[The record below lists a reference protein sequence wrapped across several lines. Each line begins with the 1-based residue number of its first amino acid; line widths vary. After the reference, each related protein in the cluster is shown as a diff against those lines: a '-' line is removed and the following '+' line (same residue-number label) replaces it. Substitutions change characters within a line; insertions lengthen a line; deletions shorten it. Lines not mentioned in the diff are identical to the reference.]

1 MPIPALYT
9 FRRCPFAIRARM
21 ALASAGISF
30 QVREV
35 VLRNKPQHLLD
46 VSAKA
51 TVPVLLLPDGRV
63 IEESLDIL
71 HWALDTNDPSGW
83 KRGSEEELS
92 LMDELISV
100 NDGSFKLHL
109 DQYKYADRHPEYSR
123 QHYRQLAE
131 VTILELEQRLQR
143 TAHLFGET
151 RSFADIA
158 IFPFVRQFANVE
170 PAWFETAP
178 YPHLKAWLSEILDSQ
193 MFESIMFRYKPW
205 QPGSD
210 VVQFDAV
217 QDTRLNVI

>member
-71 HWALDTNDPSGW
+71 HWALDTNDPCGW
-83 KRGSEEELS
+83 KRWTEEKRL
-92 LMDELISV
+92 LMDELITV

-109 DQYKYADRHPEYSR
+109 DRYKYADRYPEHSR
-123 QHYRQLAE
+123 QHYRRLAE
-131 VTILELEQRLQR
+131 VSILELELRLQKA
-143 TAHLFGET
+143 AHLFGET

-170 PAWFETAP
+170 PIWFQTAP

-205 QPGSD
+205 QPGSE

-217 QDTRLNVI
+217 QGISLNVI